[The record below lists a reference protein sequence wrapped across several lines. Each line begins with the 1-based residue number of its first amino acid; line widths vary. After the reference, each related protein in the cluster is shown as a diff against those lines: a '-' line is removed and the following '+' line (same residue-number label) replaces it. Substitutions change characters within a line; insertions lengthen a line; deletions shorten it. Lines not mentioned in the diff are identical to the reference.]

1 MASLAEI
8 RAKLKEQESRT
19 SGNNS
24 GGGDNSIYPF
34 WNIKEGESATL
45 RFLPDGDESN
55 TFFWK
60 ERLMIKLPFAGVKG
74 ETDSRPVQVQIPCME
89 MYGETCDILN
99 EVRGWFKDPSLEDM
113 GRKYWKK
120 RSYIFQGFVTDNPL
134 SDDQAPENP
143 IRRFI
148 IGPQIFQIIKA
159 ALMDPDMEELPT
171 DYTAGVDFR
180 LNKTSKGGYA
190 DYGTSNWARR
200 ERPLSDAEMN
210 AVNTHGLF
218 NLNDFLPKKPGE
230 IEVKTDAGF
239 VILNQ
244 AFQATQTYHGNRPP
258 GNPYVIGLPADRIN
272 QLLILRKRNP
282 YVDEEYEEMLR
293 KRRLADFLGID
304 FLEYDGLDADALTD
318 TIQDIWVTDLDE
330 SDYMLQDMLYDL
342 LDALNLSLMRLFEDE
357 LTRQNRTLLSTKKTD
372 GTGFDAT
379 TGIRL
384 EDEDPWWHWVREDF
398 GYGNKID
405 LYLNQGYGYSLNI
418 KQGDFELYDYKLGS
432 SSGNSIDIQQ

>member
-19 SGNNS
+19 SGGS
-24 GGGDNSIYPF
+24 TSGGDNAIFPF
-34 WNIKEGESATL
+34 WNMKEGETSVL

-120 RSYIFQGFVTDNPL
+120 RSYVFQGFVTDSPL
-134 SDDQAPENP
+134 QEDKTPENP

-180 LNKTSKGGYA
+180 LAKTTKGGYA
-190 DYGTSNWARR
+190 DYSTSNWARR
-200 ERPLSDAEMN
+200 ERPLGDAEMQ

-218 NLNDFLPKKPGE
+218 NLSDFLPKKPTDVELKVMKEMFEASVDGE
-230 IEVKTDAGF
+230 AYD
-239 VILNQ
+239 
-244 AFQATQTYHGNRPP
+244 
-258 GNPYVIGLPADRIN
+258 ADRFGQYFRPAGMAARTGDPN
-272 QLLILRKRNP
+272 VSSTNGTATSRTEAPAATPAPAVETAPAPQAEATPAPAAESAPAESGN
-282 YVDEEYEEMLR
+282 
-293 KRRLADFLGID
+293 A
-304 FLEYDGLDADALTD
+304 
-318 TIQDIWVTDLDE
+318 QDILAMIR
-330 SDYMLQDMLYDL
+330 S
-342 LDALNLSLMRLFEDE
+342 
-357 LTRQNRTLLSTKKTD
+357 RQSN
-372 GTGFDAT
+372 
-379 TGIRL
+379 
-384 EDEDPWWHWVREDF
+384 
-398 GYGNKID
+398 
-405 LYLNQGYGYSLNI
+405 
-418 KQGDFELYDYKLGS
+418 
-432 SSGNSIDIQQ
+432 

>member
-19 SGNNS
+19 SGNSS
-24 GGGDNSIYPF
+24 GGGDNAIYPF

-134 SDDQAPENP
+134 SEDTTPENL

-190 DYGTSNWARR
+190 DYSTSNWARR
-200 ERPLSDAEMN
+200 DRPLGDAEMKGIEAN
-210 AVNTHGLF
+210 GLW

-230 IEVKTDAGF
+230 VEVKVMKEMFEASVDGEA
-239 VILNQ
+239 
-244 AFQATQTYHGNRPP
+244 YD
-258 GNPYVIGLPADRIN
+258 ADRFGQYFRPAGMSARTGDPN
-272 QLLILRKRNP
+272 KSSTNGTATSMTAEAAPVAQPAPTPEAVAPAAAPVAEATPAPTPQAEAAPAEGN
-282 YVDEEYEEMLR
+282 
-293 KRRLADFLGID
+293 A
-304 FLEYDGLDADALTD
+304 
-318 TIQDIWVTDLDE
+318 QDILAMIR
-330 SDYMLQDMLYDL
+330 S
-342 LDALNLSLMRLFEDE
+342 
-357 LTRQNRTLLSTKKTD
+357 RQ
-372 GTGFDAT
+372 
-379 TGIRL
+379 
-384 EDEDPWWHWVREDF
+384 
-398 GYGNKID
+398 
-405 LYLNQGYGYSLNI
+405 
-418 KQGDFELYDYKLGS
+418 S
-432 SSGNSIDIQQ
+432 S